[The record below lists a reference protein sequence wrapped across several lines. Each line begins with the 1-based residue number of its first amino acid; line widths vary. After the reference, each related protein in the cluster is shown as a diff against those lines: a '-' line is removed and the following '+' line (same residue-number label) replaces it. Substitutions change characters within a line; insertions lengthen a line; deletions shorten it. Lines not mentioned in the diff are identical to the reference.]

1 MEFANICNLL
11 RKTGGCNGIF
21 LYNDKSFRVRFVRT
35 PMRPIRHAV
44 VSAGVVLM
52 KNVPPYKAVLVKQE
66 LDVVDWSPEIYD
78 R

>member
-1 MEFANICNLL
+1 
-11 RKTGGCNGIF
+11 
-21 LYNDKSFRVRFVRT
+21 
-35 PMRPIRHAV
+35 MRPIRHAV